1 MTKQNLGYSNFL
13 NKSALIRQTFND
25 HPEYSNKEISSH
37 ILKIYGIDIQ
47 GNLIVNV
54 VGPSKTRKRFKE
66 RSSSINRLAQQLM
79 ASCGQDRRL
88 AVLSLRGLNL

>member
-1 MTKQNLGYSNFL
+1 MTKQNLAFSNFL
-13 NKSALIRQTFND
+13 NKSALIRQTFDD
-25 HPEYSNKEISSH
+25 HPAYSNKEISSH
-37 ILKIYGIDIQ
+37 ILKIYGVEIH

-54 VGPSKTRKRFKE
+54 VGPSKARQRFKD
-66 RSSSINRLAQQLM
+66 RSASINRLAQQLM

>member
-1 MTKQNLGYSNFL
+1 MTKQNLAYSNML

-37 ILKIYGIDIQ
+37 ILKIYGVEIYS
-47 GNLIVNV
+47 NLIVNV
-54 VGPSKTRKRFKE
+54 IGPNKARQRLKD
-66 RSSSINRLAQQLM
+66 RSAGIKKLANQLM

-88 AVLSLRGLNL
+88 AVLSLRGLI

>member
-1 MTKQNLGYSNFL
+1 MTKQNLGYSNML

-54 VGPSKTRKRFKE
+54 VGPSKARQRFKD
-66 RSSSINRLAQQLM
+66 RSAFINRLAQQLM

-88 AVLSLRGLNL
+88 AVLSLRGLKL

>member
-1 MTKQNLGYSNFL
+1 MKKPNVAFSNFL

-37 ILKIYGIDIQ
+37 ILKIYGVDIQ

-54 VGPSKTRKRFKE
+54 VGPSKARQKFKD
-66 RSSSINRLAQQLM
+66 RSASINKIAQQLLL
-79 ASCGQDRRL
+79 SCGQDRRL
-88 AVLSLRGLNL
+88 AVLSLRGVNL

>member
-1 MTKQNLGYSNFL
+1 ML

-25 HPEYSNKEISSH
+25 HPAYSNKEIASH

-54 VGPSKTRKRFKE
+54 VGPSKTRKKFKE
-66 RSSSINRLAQQLM
+66 RSSSINKLAQQLLV
-79 ASCGQDRRL
+79 SCGHDRRL
-88 AVLSLRGLNL
+88 AVLSLRGLL

>member
-1 MTKQNLGYSNFL
+1 MTKQNLGYSNML

-54 VGPSKTRKRFKE
+54 VGPSKTRKKFKE
-66 RSSSINRLAQQLM
+66 RASSINRLAQQLM
-79 ASCGQDRRL
+79 ISCGQDRRL

>member
-1 MTKQNLGYSNFL
+1 MTKQNLAYSNML

-37 ILKIYGIDIQ
+37 ILKIYGVDIQ